1 MLEFN
6 QWYFVLVANFIILYF
21 ILSSLLFKPLAKLFK
36 EREETIKSSLDDA
49 KSMGVKKEEMVSQMN
64 AELQDTRKKAK
75 EIYNSLREAGI
86 SHQTEVLRKAEEEA
100 VAIIE
105 KARQELRIETEKAR
119 ALLKADVDKLSE
131 DIVRKLVKV

>member
-100 VAIIE
+100 VTIIE